1 MSAQPDTQVAEAVL
15 RYISGARWFAGKG
28 RRAVLRSV
36 TPLPWLTEMS
46 DFGGASTE
54 PAVRMEVAEIA
65 YGPAEDAAPA
75 PEPPVERDPEQDLVE
90 PVAEPKPA
98 GPNEYYQLLVSYR
111 PAPHD
116 DLHHAEI
123 ARMTDPDLGPV
134 VAYDAAQDPDACRVV
149 VRSLLSGRR
158 LRSPDTEV
166 RFCPSRTALGLSGG
180 SEGGRPPSDQP
191 VSTSLEPRVYTGQQ
205 SNTSV
210 MLGETAILKVFRR
223 LELGRNLD
231 IEVHAALNAAQVDDV
246 ARLYGWIE
254 GGWVSEGRHHDT
266 DLGMVVQKLADAED
280 GWGLALDRLRQ
291 QESFADDAQ
300 SLGQALAETHRALQ
314 AAFPTARVLGA
325 RTASVMTDR
334 LQTAAA
340 IAPAL
345 QTYRDGLLACF
356 EALGEEILDT
366 QRVHGDFHLGQTL
379 HTPGGWKIIDF
390 EGEPAKTMAERRAP
404 DSVWRDVAG
413 MLRSFDYAAASV
425 PGVGSSAWAAECRQ
439 RFLDGYKDGGLSETD
454 AAVLR
459 AYEADKAI
467 YEVVYEVRNRPDW
480 VSIPLGAVA
489 SLAAAAADTNNP
501 APSETKE

>member
-1 MSAQPDTQVAEAVL
+1 MTDQRDPQVAEAVL

-54 PAVRMEVAEIA
+54 PAVRMEIAEIGYA
-65 YGPAEDAAPA
+65 PAEHDG
-75 PEPPVERDPEQDLVE
+75 PPPKPLDDRDPDQELVE
-90 PVAEPKPA
+90 PIAEPKPA
-98 GPNEYYQLLVSYR
+98 GPNEYYQLVVSYR

-123 ARMTDPDLGPV
+123 ARTTDPDLGPV
-134 VAYDAAQDPDACRVV
+134 VAYDAAQDPDGCRVI

-158 LRSPDTEV
+158 LRSPDNEV
-166 RFCPSRTALGLSGG
+166 RFCPTRTEDLT
-180 SEGGRPPSDQP
+180 
-191 VSTSLEPRVYTGQQ
+191 TSLEPRVYTGQQ

-210 MLGETAILKVFRR
+210 MLGDAAILKLFRR

-231 IEVHAALNAAQVDDV
+231 IEVHAALNAAQIDDV

-254 GGWVSEGRHHDT
+254 GGWVSGGRHHDT

-280 GWGLALDRLRQ
+280 GWGRALDRLRQ
-291 QESFADDAQ
+291 QQGFAQDARA
-300 SLGQALAETHRALQ
+300 LGEALAETHEALR
-314 AAFPTARVLGA
+314 AAFGTARVLGA

-334 LQTAAA
+334 LATAAEV
-340 IAPAL
+340 APE
-345 QTYRDGLLACF
+345 LLAHREGLVACF
-356 EALGEEILDT
+356 DALGAEILDT

-404 DSVWRDVAG
+404 DSAWRDVAG

-425 PGVGSSAWAAECRQ
+425 PGPGSSAWAAECRQ
-439 RFLDGYKDGGLSETD
+439 GFLDGYSGGGLSESQ

-489 SLAAAAADTNNP
+489 SLAGHP
-501 APSETKE
+501 EMKE

>member
-1 MSAQPDTQVAEAVL
+1 MTPSRIWSSRSRSP
-15 RYISGARWFAGKG
+15 G
-28 RRAVLRSV
+28 RRGR
-36 TPLPWLTEMS
+36 T
-46 DFGGASTE
+46 STTSS
-54 PAVRMEVAEIA
+54 
-65 YGPAEDAAPA
+65 
-75 PEPPVERDPEQDLVE
+75 
-90 PVAEPKPA
+90 
-98 GPNEYYQLLVSYR
+98 LVSYR

-123 ARMTDPDLGPV
+123 ARLTDPDLGPV

-180 SEGGRPPSDQP
+180 LRTVVPSDQP

-210 MLGETAILKVFRR
+210 MLGDAAMLKVFRR

-231 IEVHAALNAAQVDDV
+231 IEVHAALNAAQIDDV

-300 SLGQALAETHRALQ
+300 ALGRALAETHHALH

-325 RTASVMTDR
+325 RAASVMTDR
-334 LQTAAA
+334 LQAAA
-340 IAPAL
+340 EIAPAL
-345 QTYRDGLLACF
+345 LTYRDGLVGLLRGSRRRRSSTPSGCTATSIWARPCTRLAVGRSSTSRASRPRPWPSGAPRTACGATSPGCCAPSTTRPPASPAPAARPGRQSAGRAF
-356 EALGEEILDT
+356 WTAT
-366 QRVHGDFHLGQTL
+366 Q
-379 HTPGGWKIIDF
+379 
-390 EGEPAKTMAERRAP
+390 
-404 DSVWRDVAG
+404 
-413 MLRSFDYAAASV
+413 
-425 PGVGSSAWAAECRQ
+425 
-439 RFLDGYKDGGLSETD
+439 DGGLSETET
-454 AAVLR
+454 AVLR

-480 VSIPLGAVA
+480 VSIPLSAVA
-489 SLAAAAADTNNP
+489 SLAAAAADTNIP
-501 APSETKE
+501 AQSETKE